1 MVLQQQAERLDRRER
16 RTEGRTSEEKNSRRG
31 SRTSGKEPKLDVSSC
46 SALRDPQRETEVRQ
60 ARPALWNMHPRR
72 NKVLGLASSF
82 LEPLCQMS
90 QAGKEVR
97 KLSPDTR
104 KGNWRKTS
112 VMKHLESQEPE
123 ELAIFIQT
131 RRTDTGRHQKELAS
145 LMGERVP
152 PRR

>member
-1 MVLQQQAERLDRRER
+1 M
-16 RTEGRTSEEKNSRRG
+16 
-31 SRTSGKEPKLDVSSC
+31 TSGKEPKLDVNSH
-46 SALRDPQRETEVRQ
+46 SALCDPRRETEARQ

-72 NKVLGLASSF
+72 NKAPGLASLF

-90 QAGKEVR
+90 QAGKEVQ
-97 KLSPDTR
+97 KLSPDTC
-104 KGNWRKTS
+104 KGNWRKMS

-131 RRTDTGRHQKELAS
+131 KRTDTGRHQKELAS

-152 PRR
+152 PRRWGRDGGCIGYTLESQARY